1 MNLIHV
7 QSLPEGGAVKS
18 GGPGDGPGIQGK
30 SIWGG
35 WPRAVW
41 RRVGAGAVLGG
52 LLVASGWAGAASLGI
67 RTVFQQYDLSI
78 SWVEDGEWGG
88 VTRTSSSSGIIGAA
102 RTPGDSAAA
111 GAWVGTGGMGISGYC
126 AEVDGAGISAWAEGT
141 WVFQPECPVLVL
153 TLEGHYRYNYYAW
166 EQTLEVSLWDI
177 TAGRSLVTY
186 FGDNFEYGEVPP
198 EVRFEV
204 DPTHLYR
211 FVLKGSM
218 YAYAS
223 KDVDIEVRTTL
234 RSVRPVPETA
244 SSLGLLILAMT
255 VGCAVVRRGHQTPKA
270 PSAPQRCEAR

>member
-1 MNLIHV
+1 M
-7 QSLPEGGAVKS
+7 
-18 GGPGDGPGIQGK
+18 
-30 SIWGG
+30 
-35 WPRAVW
+35 
-41 RRVGAGAVLGG
+41 
-52 LLVASGWAGAASLGI
+52 
-67 RTVFQQYDLSI
+67 
-78 SWVEDGEWGG
+78 
-88 VTRTSSSSGIIGAA
+88 
-102 RTPGDSAAA
+102 
-111 GAWVGTGGMGISGYC
+111 
-126 AEVDGAGISAWAEGT
+126 
-141 WVFQPECPVLVL
+141 
-153 TLEGHYRYNYYAW
+153 
-166 EQTLEVSLWDI
+166 
-177 TAGRSLVTY
+177 
-186 FGDNFEYGEVPP
+186 PP